1 VSYGGAAASWT
12 IARDLNFYNYRD
24 PAVPLS
30 PDNIE
35 SYRYHPLPLNAAFL
49 GNLTPE
55 DQSILGLGDKTNII
69 PAFERKPG
77 HEAFQAWQ
85 VRMFG
90 AKVVLEELG
99 SRVAARLRRILR
111 AG

>member
-1 VSYGGAAASWT
+1 VSYGAAAASWT
-12 IARDLNFYNYRD
+12 ITRDLNFYNYRD

-35 SYRYHPLPLNAAFL
+35 SYRYHPLLLNAAFL

-55 DQSILGLGDKTNII
+55 DQSILGFGDKTNFI

-77 HEAFQAWQ
+77 HEAFQAWR

-90 AKVVLEELG
+90 AKVVLEEFG